1 MHSLI
6 LRSAYMLI
14 SIHRKEKLNV
24 IMESSKKERIDNPNK
39 GWLVTIAGTGALLAL
54 GVLYSWSVIR
64 ANIPASWGWAESQ
77 KTLPYSVAVVVFSLM
92 TLVGARLL
100 YKLGP
105 RLIVSIGGLLAGLG
119 MIISSFSTSP
129 MVYTL
134 AFGILLGSGIGF
146 VYASGAPTALRWFPP
161 SKAGLISGIVVAGFG
176 MGSVWVAPLSRAM
189 IDWFGLQ
196 ATMLYLGIGM
206 LIAVVGFAQFL
217 KFPPENYVKPVSSLS
232 EAVVIA
238 SQVDY
243 KPRQMA
249 KTWQFYFIWITFA
262 FGSGAGLMVI
272 GNLASIVS
280 DQIGLVAVS
289 AIAVSVLA
297 IGNGAG
303 RIFYGM
309 LSDKIG
315 RRNVLLIAFVFQAAM
330 VLLLRTVVPGSI
342 LASIPALL
350 LMVLLIGAN
359 FGANMAVFPV
369 ITKDYFGSAHFA
381 INYGIVYTAWGLGGF
396 ALSLLGS
403 SMKDLFGDFSNAYL
417 FAAGLL
423 IVAAVMMAMLKTP
436 QQSSITPTIQ
446 QKLTT
451 RLAGKKSH
459 S

>member
-1 MHSLI
+1 
-6 LRSAYMLI
+6 
-14 SIHRKEKLNV
+14 
-24 IMESSKKERIDNPNK
+24 MENPPKQKTVKPGK
-39 GWLVTIAGTGALLAL
+39 GWLVTVAGTGALLTL

-100 YKLGP
+100 YKIGP
-105 RLIVSIGGLLAGLG
+105 RLIVSIGGLLSGLG

-129 MVYTL
+129 WVYTV

-146 VYASGAPTALRWFPP
+146 VYASAAPAALRWFPP
-161 SKAGLISGIVVAGFG
+161 SKAGLVSGIVVAGFG

-196 ATMLYLGIGM
+196 STMLYLGIGM
-206 LIAVVGFAQFL
+206 FVAVVGFAQFL
-217 KFPPENYVKPVSSLS
+217 KFPPDHYVKSVSSLS

-238 SQVDY
+238 KQVDF
-243 KPRQMA
+243 KPRQTV
-249 KTWQFYFIWITFA
+249 KTWQFYVLWITFA

-303 RIFYGM
+303 RVFYGM

-315 RRNVLLIAFVFQAAM
+315 RKAVLIIAFVFQAVL
-330 VLLLRTVVPGSI
+330 VLLLRTIVPGSL
-342 LASIPALL
+342 LASVPALM
-350 LMVLLIGAN
+350 LMVALIGAN
-359 FGANMAVFPV
+359 YGANLSVFPV
-369 ITKDYFGSAHFA
+369 ITKDFFGPANFA

-396 ALSLLGS
+396 MISQLGS
-403 SMKDLFGDFSNAYL
+403 TFKDLFGDFSNAYL
-417 FAAGLL
+417 MAAGIL
-423 IVAAVMMAMLKTP
+423 IVAAVMMALIKTP
-436 QQSSITPTIQ
+436 QPQPATAAVPKKPAT
-446 QKLTT
+446 L
-451 RLAGKKSH
+451 LAGR
-459 S
+459 